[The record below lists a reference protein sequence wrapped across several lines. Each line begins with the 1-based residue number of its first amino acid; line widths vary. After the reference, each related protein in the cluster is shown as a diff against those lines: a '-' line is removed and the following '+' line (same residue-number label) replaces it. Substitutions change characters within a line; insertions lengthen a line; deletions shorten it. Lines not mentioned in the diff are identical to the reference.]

1 MKPVDD
7 ANVALWLLPRD
18 DIEASTGHHRAM
30 TLIPLPAQPADT
42 PWPTA
47 DWPEGAPLPAPIAN
61 RLDAAF
67 AAEDVLGPTDALL
80 IVQGGRIRFERYGV
94 GKGPDDTYPSWSKAK
109 SITQALVGLAVA
121 EGRLD
126 IHAPAPV
133 AAWRGDG
140 DPRGAITLDQLL
152 RMSSGLE
159 FVEDYVPGSI
169 SHVIDM
175 LFGAGQAD
183 VAAYAAA
190 LPLIHPPG
198 SQWAYASGTTNIIAR
213 ILQDVLGLNGEAFE
227 AHMRSALFEPLGM
240 KTPLP
245 KFDAAGTF
253 IGSSFCYASA
263 RDFARF
269 GLLYLRGGVWEGE
282 PFLPADWVD
291 YARTPTPVPRTE
303 ELGYGAQWWLGL
315 GGPGSFSANGYE
327 GQYTLL
333 VPDLD
338 LILVRHGRTPL
349 ELKDNLAAWVRET
362 VQLLRTG

>member
-1 MKPVDD
+1 M
-7 ANVALWLLPRD
+7 
-18 DIEASTGHHRAM
+18 S
-30 TLIPLPAQPADT
+30 LIPLPAQPADT
-42 PWPTA
+42 PWPTV
-47 DWPEGAPLPAPIAN
+47 DWPEGSPLPAPLVA

-67 AAEDVLGPTDALL
+67 GDEASLGPTDALL
-80 IVQGGRIRFERYGV
+80 IIQGGRIRYERYGADKTA
-94 GKGPDDTYPSWSKAK
+94 GDTFPSWSKAK

-126 IHAPAPV
+126 IHAPAAVP
-133 AAWRGDG
+133 AWKGED
-140 DPRGAITLDQLL
+140 DPRGAITLDHLL

-175 LFGAGQAD
+175 LFGAGQED

-190 LPLIHPPG
+190 LPLLHPPG

-213 ILQDVLGLNGEAFE
+213 ILQDALGLNGEAFE
-227 AHMRSALFEPLGM
+227 AHMRTVLFEPLGM
-240 KTPLP
+240 KSPVP

-253 IGSSFCYASA
+253 IGSSFCFATA

-269 GLLYLRGGVWEGE
+269 GMLYLRGGVWEGAQ
-282 PFLPADWVD
+282 LLSAAWVD

-315 GGPGSFSANGYE
+315 GGEGSFSANGYE

-349 ELKDNLAAWVRET
+349 EMKDNLAAWVRET
-362 VQLLRTG
+362 VEVLRAA